1 MKMRNIF
8 CLIAALMFAAFAAC
22 ENPNGG
28 ADNGD
33 DDTPHVHQWG
43 EWGPD
48 ATCEADVLQTRVCAL
63 DESHIE
69 EQVAP
74 RLPHTYGDWEE
85 WEPEGGGIGERIACM
100 VCDTTK
106 DSKLTGG
113 AWLTFTKINN
123 ETEYRVS
130 KVSADVPEGI
140 IIIPA
145 RYRET
150 GDDEFLPVTQIS
162 NGTSNTTANN
172 AFGGNSA
179 ANATKIFGVTI
190 PATVT
195 TIAAYAFYNCTSLE
209 DVTIAEG
216 SAVSIG
222 ANAFMNCSSLG
233 SIEIPEGVTSIGNTA
248 FRGCTALTVIVI
260 PEGITSIGQQM
271 FYNCSSLADIVF
283 PSSVTSIGGAAFQ
296 NCTSLGSVTIPEGI
310 TSIGSSAFNGCTGLI
325 SIDIPSSVTTI
336 ASSVFSGC
344 TDLAS
349 IDIPSSVT
357 SIGSGAF
364 NGAGLTS
371 IIIPASVTSIA
382 DQAFVNCAKLEVIT
396 FLAETPPTLAGQ
408 NVFANVYDYMVIK
421 VPAASVQAYKTAQWW
436 KLEADFIS
444 AIE

>member
-22 ENPNGG
+22 ENPNDG

-85 WEPEGGGIGERIACM
+85 WEPEGGGVGERIACM

-113 AWLTFTKINN
+113 GWLTFTKINN
-123 ETEYRVS
+123 DTEYRVS
-130 KVSADVPEGI
+130 KVSADEPEGI

-145 RYRET
+145 QYRAT
-150 GDDEFLPVTQIS
+150 AGDEFLPVTDIS
-162 NGTSNTTANN
+162 GTSNTNANS
-172 AFGGNSA
+172 AFGGNA
-179 ANATKIFGVTI
+179 TNATKIFGVTI
-190 PATVT
+190 PATVK
-195 TIAAYAFYNCTSLE
+195 TIATYAFYGCTNLQ

-222 ANAFMNCSSLG
+222 NNAFMNCSSLG

-248 FRGCTALTVIVI
+248 FRGCTALTVVVI
-260 PEGITSIGQQM
+260 PEGVTTIQ
-271 FYNCSSLADIVF
+271 SSLFQGCSNLTEVVL
-283 PSSVTSIGGAAFQ
+283 PSSVTSLGGYAFRE
-296 NCTSLGSVTIPEGI
+296 CTSLISMDIPAGITTIAGGLFYDCTNLTSVTIPEGV
-310 TSIGSSAFNGCTGLI
+310 TSIGSSAFRSC
-325 SIDIPSSVTTI
+325 
-336 ASSVFSGC
+336 AF
-344 TDLAS
+344 
-349 IDIPSSVT
+349 T
-357 SIGSGAF
+357 SI
-364 NGAGLTS
+364 T
-371 IIIPASVTSIA
+371 IPASVTTIET
-382 DQAFVNCAKLEVIT
+382 QAFAYCAKLEVIT
-396 FLAETPPTLAGQ
+396 FLAVTPPTLADR
-408 NVFANVYDYMVIK
+408 NVFITSYDYMEIK
-421 VPAASVQAYKTAQWW
+421 VPAASVAAYKAAPWW

-444 AIE
+444 AM